1 MLSFSRRCSSVK
13 EKSIESRSQS
23 QYGFGD
29 DILLNLVRTAI
40 DRDLAPVEIVR
51 RQRARPFGA
60 DRWLVPAIAVVVGF
74 LRQRIGADRL
84 QQQLADGL
92 LDFAALDLHNR

>member
-1 MLSFSRRCSSVK
+1 MWVIVPHKPSFCS
-13 EKSIESRSQS
+13 QP

-60 DRWLVPAIAVVVGF
+60 DRWLVPAIAVVLGL
-74 LRQRIGADRL
+74 LRHRIGADRL
-84 QQQLADGL
+84 HPQPPARL
-92 LDFAALDLHNR
+92 LDFPTPLLHNPRTRAPL